1 MESKRVNPEE
11 YNTRYFNISIFQ
23 TMARYRGPKEKIERR
38 IGEKLFL
45 KGERSY
51 SPKSALVKKPYPP
64 GMHGKR
70 GTRKLS
76 EFGAQLKSKQ
86 KVKNIYRLLERQFK
100 SYIKESIES
109 KKEPYSTIVN
119 RLETRLDNTVFRI
132 GLAQS
137 RDQARQLVGHGHI
150 LVNGRK
156 TTIPSYQIKVGDSLS
171 IREGSSKSPYFTSLL
186 PQWIKKYE
194 PPGWLEIDKDKLQG
208 KVKSMPNLEDSGI
221 QTNDLQAIIEF
232 YSR

>member
-1 MESKRVNPEE
+1 MRLQSPITEINRLNQEE
-11 YNTRYFNISIFQ
+11 YKF
-23 TMARYRGPKEKIERR
+23 MARYRGPKEKIERR
-38 IGEKLFL
+38 IGERLFL

-64 GMHGKR
+64 GMHGKK

-76 EFGAQLKSKQ
+76 EFGLQLKSKQ
-86 KVKNIYRLLERQFK
+86 KVKNIYRLLEKQFK
-100 SYIKESIES
+100 SYIKKSLES
-109 KKEPYSTIVN
+109 KKEPYSTIVSK
-119 RLETRLDNTVFRI
+119 LETRLDNTVFRM

-156 TTIPSYQIKVGDSLS
+156 VTIPSYQVKVGDSLGV
-171 IREGSSKSPYFTSLL
+171 REGSAKSPYFTSLL
-186 PQWIKKYE
+186 PQWIKKYD
-194 PPGWLEIDKDKLQG
+194 PPAWVEIDKETLKG
-208 KVKSMPNLEDSGI
+208 KVKALPTLEESGI
-221 QTNDLQAIIEF
+221 QANDLQAIIEF

>member
-1 MESKRVNPEE
+1 
-11 YNTRYFNISIFQ
+11 
-23 TMARYRGPKEKIERR
+23 MARYRGPKEKIERR

-51 SPKSALVKKPYPP
+51 SPKSASVKKPYPP

-70 GTRKLS
+70 GGRKLS
-76 EFGAQLKSKQ
+76 EFGQQLKSKQ
-86 KVKNIYRLLERQFK
+86 KVKNMYRLLEKQFK
-100 SYIKESIES
+100 AYVKVATKSKTESYSMM
-109 KKEPYSTIVN
+109 VN
-119 RLETRLDNTVFRI
+119 KLETRLDNAVFRM

-156 TTIPSYQIKVGDSLS
+156 TTIPSYQIKRGDVLNV
-171 IREGSSKSPYFTSLL
+171 REGSQKSPFFTALA
-186 PQWIKKYE
+186 PQWIKKYD
-194 PPGWLEIDKDKLQG
+194 PPRWLEVDKDKLSAKIVALPSIEESG
-208 KVKSMPNLEDSGI
+208 LE
-221 QTNDLQAIIEF
+221 TRDLQAIIEF